1 MTSFPT
7 SVQSLNILL
16 YLWLLRKL
24 FQSRKVFSIG
34 LKSHF
39 FKNHLNEPFQSI
51 YLQYHSCET
60 VLVRV
65 QNNVLLALDNN
76 WCVVLL
82 LLDLSAAFDTV
93 DHYML
98 LQRMPSRFGIKGK
111 ALDWFASYLSDR
123 TQLVHSDRAYSSIYH
138 LSCGVP

>member
-1 MTSFPT
+1 M
-7 SVQSLNILL
+7 
-16 YLWLLRKL
+16 
-24 FQSRKVFSIG
+24 
-34 LKSHF
+34 
-39 FKNHLNEPFQSI
+39 
-51 YLQYHSCET
+51 C
-60 VLVRV
+60 V
-65 QNNVLLALDNN
+65 QNDVLLALDNN
-76 WCVVLL
+76 CCVVLL